1 MRLMSP
7 PDMVVFRDEAGR
19 WQRRERNHA
28 FDRPQVHGDDFYRLY
43 LAQNF
48 LPPWFFR
55 AGHLAIL
62 NDTLEARLLGVDVP
76 AALQEVEPSV
86 PTEQQQVRT
95 RSMLQGIHRAGGGI
109 INPTQMPAGSG
120 HWEWLE
126 STDREVAEANGFGH
140 SFEDITDARAAGA
153 LSLNA
158 DRQDGPSVVWYPDPR
173 YLNPSSQPAEPGH
186 WAFLTSGSDGQSA
199 EGWASL
205 NLGLTAGM
213 SNNPTASQI
222 FRLRQQYRAQ
232 DREDLTADVGLV
244 WIPGEDASDS
254 EGDDPVLQP
263 LVAADRDSL
272 FFRGDTPVEESEESG
287 EEVEQPQPSH
297 GILGPG
303 IQPSDFDPT
312 NGNPGGI
319 TDQTA
324 HLCPPRYYTYRIG
337 GRIVTMD
344 RARAEVGKV
353 EPHKTCVFTEAGW
366 QQYSRHIELDWFS
379 KETPASLARW
389 RDQASKRSGWPK
401 LRAEPRVVYDDDEK
415 AWVKAQVHR
424 DLDAGRDY
432 DIAGTYLGFQKL
444 FGQRRFRTEVGVGSL
459 MLRTK
464 REWFKRNRP
473 SKEVRALLGEDD
485 SESEEDGEGEAD
497 GEGEE
502 DEELDDEEALEGEEH
517 EQASEQCE
525 GQDPEEDALMAEI
538 EALERENEAEDE
550 ID

>member
-1 MRLMSP
+1 VSLLSP
-7 PDMVVFRDEAGR
+7 PSMAVVQDEAGR
-19 WQRRERNHA
+19 LQRQQRDDVLDGPRPYGDHIYRQYLARNH
-28 FDRPQVHGDDFYRLY
+28 
-43 LAQNF
+43 
-48 LPPWFFR
+48 LPPWFFSG
-55 AGHLAIL
+55 GHMGMLSH
-62 NDTLEARLLGVDVP
+62 TEEARLLGVDVP
-76 AALQEVEPSV
+76 VALQEVEPTV
-86 PTEQQQVRT
+86 PTEQQRVQT
-95 RSMLQGIHRAGGGI
+95 RSMLGRIHRAGGGI
-109 INPTQMPAGSG
+109 VNPTQIPAGLG
-120 HWEWLE
+120 HWDWLDA
-126 STDREVAEANGFGH
+126 TDRETAEANGFGH

-153 LSLNA
+153 LSLNS
-158 DRQDGPSVVWYPDPR
+158 DRQDVPSVVWYPDPR
-173 YLNPSSQPAEPGH
+173 YLNPSSEPAEPGH

-232 DREDLTADVGLV
+232 GREDLTADVGLV

-263 LVAADRDSL
+263 LVPADRDSL
-272 FFRGDTPVEESEESG
+272 FFRGDTPVESEEEVGQEEPEESE

-297 GILGPG
+297 GILGPS

-366 QQYSRHIELDWFS
+366 QQYTKHIELDWSS

-389 RDQASKRSGWPK
+389 RDQASKRSGWSMVRP
-401 LRAEPRVVYDDDEK
+401 EPRVTYADDEK

-424 DLDAGRDY
+424 DLGAGRDY
-432 DIAGTYLGFQKL
+432 DIAATYLGFQKL
-444 FGQRRFRTEVGVGSL
+444 FGQRRCRTEVGIGSL
-459 MLRTK
+459 MLRNK
-464 REWFKRNRP
+464 REW
-473 SKEVRALLGEDD
+473 KEAHEASALMSGQPDQGDQEVV
-485 SESEEDGEGEAD
+485 EGEGEKLDAEKPV
-497 GEGEE
+497 EGEE
-502 DEELDDEEALEGEEH
+502 QD
-517 EQASEQCE
+517 QASEQGE
-525 GQDPEEDALMAEI
+525 EQDPEEDALMTQI
-538 EALERENEAEDE
+538 EALERQNEAEDE

>member
-1 MRLMSP
+1 MGMLSHT
-7 PDMVVFRDEAGR
+7 E
-19 WQRRERNHA
+19 
-28 FDRPQVHGDDFYRLY
+28 
-43 LAQNF
+43 
-48 LPPWFFR
+48 
-55 AGHLAIL
+55 
-62 NDTLEARLLGVDVP
+62 EARLLGVDVP
-76 AALQEVEPSV
+76 VALQEVEPTV
-86 PTEQQQVRT
+86 PTEQQRVQT
-95 RSMLQGIHRAGGGI
+95 RSMLGRIHRAGGGI
-109 INPTQMPAGSG
+109 VNPTQIPAGLG
-120 HWEWLE
+120 HWDWLDA
-126 STDREVAEANGFGH
+126 TDRETAEANGFGH
-140 SFEDITDARAAGA
+140 SFEDITEARAVGA
-153 LSLNA
+153 LSLNS
-158 DRQDGPSVVWYPDPR
+158 DRQDVPSVVWYPDPR
-173 YLNPSSQPAEPGH
+173 YLNPSSEPAEPGH

-232 DREDLTADVGLV
+232 GREDLTADVGLV

-263 LVAADRDSL
+263 LVPADRDSL
-272 FFRGDTPVEESEESG
+272 FFRGDTPVESEEEVGQEEPEESE

-366 QQYSRHIELDWFS
+366 QQYTKHIELDWSS

-389 RDQASKRSGWPK
+389 RDQASKRSGWSMVRP
-401 LRAEPRVVYDDDEK
+401 EPRVTYADDEK

-424 DLDAGRDY
+424 DLGAGRDY
-432 DIAGTYLGFQKL
+432 DIAATYLGFQKL
-444 FGQRRFRTEVGVGSL
+444 FGQRRCRTEVGIGSL
-459 MLRTK
+459 MLRNK
-464 REWFKRNRP
+464 REW
-473 SKEVRALLGEDD
+473 KEAHEASALMSGQPDQGDQEVV
-485 SESEEDGEGEAD
+485 EGEGEKLDAEKPV
-497 GEGEE
+497 EGEE
-502 DEELDDEEALEGEEH
+502 QD
-517 EQASEQCE
+517 QASEQGE
-525 GQDPEEDALMAEI
+525 EQDPEEDALMTQI
-538 EALERENEAEDE
+538 EALERQNEAEDE